1 MVHNYTEYTRNHV
14 NLIFKNR
21 IKPMN
26 HLVQNLDVQQPNNI
40 YEQLMY
46 SLEYIQWKYKINRPT
61 KSHMNI

>member
-1 MVHNYTEYTRNHV
+1 
-14 NLIFKNR
+14 
-21 IKPMN
+21 MN